1 MSNER
6 MSLNDIQHALMKALY
21 RPGSPVTSDE
31 TDAAM
36 DALGGLVAA
45 EADGQ
50 LVRLPRKIGE
60 RVYEIFR
67 TSDCNGFH
75 NCLCLCSGMIEGH
88 KVMEPCPYYDAETDD
103 CKGAFDKNR
112 EWNVRCV
119 PFQWKHMQDI
129 TKGGYIFI
137 TREEAEAALE
147 EETKA
152 EAALKG
158 RLHNEQTDAPES

>member
-45 EADGQ
+45 EADGR
-50 LVRLPRKIGE
+50 LVILPCNIGE

-119 PFQWKHMQDI
+119 AFRSSGSICKTLQKAGISSLPVKKRRPRWK
-129 TKGGYIFI
+129 KK
-137 TREEAEAALE
+137 RRR
-147 EETKA
+147 K
-152 EAALKG
+152 
-158 RLHNEQTDAPES
+158 RR